1 MSSIKKESPFQ
12 KYASGEKILCFHG
25 PLLYEAKCLDVKVTG
40 DEVQYFVHYQ
50 GWNKNWDEWVTDR
63 RMYKYDEAGLRKQKE
78 LEKLAK
84 SGKKMKILRKS
95 DLKNQPYPPP
105 ELIEKVE
112 KAIRPEESGK
122 TSRTTAIPTPI
133 PEETPTEQQASET
146 SDSEQ
151 PPPKAARQSSALD
164 EKPPKPTPTSG
175 TNRKK
180 KGRSGIADITG
191 ETEEG
196 FLSRPRIQVN
206 FPENLRAW
214 LVDDW
219 DLITKQSRLF
229 VLPARKTVASILDEY
244 LEESESSK
252 APESKEGPPTPVLT
266 AELRQE
272 FVAGL
277 RVNFNFILG
286 SQLLYKFERLQ
297 YADILKSHSG
307 KEMTDIYGPMHLL
320 RLLIKLRDLITFVK
334 VDQGSLSLLESLV
347 TDFISF
353 LERNQDEFFRLEDYT
368 MATADYLRLAMC

>member
-1 MSSIKKESPFQ
+1 
-12 KYASGEKILCFHG
+12 
-25 PLLYEAKCLDVKVTG
+25 
-40 DEVQYFVHYQ
+40 
-50 GWNKNWDEWVTDR
+50 
-63 RMYKYDEAGLRKQKE
+63 
-78 LEKLAK
+78 
-84 SGKKMKILRKS
+84 MKILRKS

-122 TSRTTAIPTPI
+122 AGRTTSTPTTT
-133 PEETPTEQQASET
+133 PEETTTEQPASET
-146 SDSEQ
+146 SDGEQ
-151 PPPKAARQSSALD
+151 SLPKPPRQSSVPD
-164 EKPPKPTPTSG
+164 EKPPKPMSALS

-180 KGRSGIADITG
+180 KGRTGVADITG

-229 VLPARKTVASILDEY
+229 DLPARKTVASILDEY
-244 LEESESSK
+244 LEQPENSK
-252 APESKEGPPTPVLT
+252 ALESKEVPPNPVLS
-266 AELRQE
+266 AELRRE

-297 YADILKSHSG
+297 YADILKGHAG
-307 KEMTDIYGPMHLL
+307 KEMVDIYGPMHLL
-320 RLLIKLRDLITFVK
+320 RLLSKFKIVHAK
-334 VDQGSLSLLESLV
+334 
-347 TDFISF
+347 
-353 LERNQDEFFRLEDYT
+353 
-368 MATADYLRLAMC
+368 

>member
-12 KYASGEKILCFHG
+12 KFASGMLRFPFICICK
-25 PLLYEAKCLDVKVTG
+25 AKKFSVFMDPSFMR
-40 DEVQYFVHYQ
+40 QS
-50 GWNKNWDEWVTDR
+50 WDEWVTDR

-112 KAIRPEESGK
+112 KAIRPEENVKAG
-122 TSRTTAIPTPI
+122 RTASIPTAT
-133 PEETPTEQQASET
+133 PEETPSEHPASET
-146 SDSEQ
+146 SDGEQ
-151 PPPKAARQSSALD
+151 PPPKTSRQSSVPD
-164 EKPPKPTPTSG
+164 EKPPKPTPTPG

-180 KGRSGIADITG
+180 KGRSGIAEITG

-206 FPENLRAW
+206 FPENIRAW

-219 DLITKQSRLF
+219 DLITKQSRLSSYGRQIWRGYF
-229 VLPARKTVASILDEY
+229 IEHLMFSGLVLWFD
-244 LEESESSK
+244 
-252 APESKEGPPTPVLT
+252 
-266 AELRQE
+266 
-272 FVAGL
+272 F
-277 RVNFNFILG
+277 F
-286 SQLLYKFERLQ
+286 
-297 YADILKSHSG
+297 
-307 KEMTDIYGPMHLL
+307 
-320 RLLIKLRDLITFVK
+320 KLRDLITFVK

-347 TDFISF
+347 ADFISF
-353 LERNQDEFFRLEDYT
+353 LERNQDEYFRLEDYT